1 MLLMEGGCVA
11 QGRYVLK
18 QHYFPKP
25 IVIVLKQFGQGM
37 VPSSPSLSNH
47 FLAKLSREDHLFF
60 LS

>member
-1 MLLMEGGCVA
+1 MLLMEGGNVA
-11 QGRYVLK
+11 QGRDVPK

-25 IVIVLKQFGQGM
+25 LVTFLKQLGQGM

-47 FLAKLSREDHLFF
+47 FLAKLSREDHLF